1 MHGNIR
7 GIHMQKKRICFLL
20 VCLFLTGCS
29 SSKTELPVEN
39 TEENQAI
46 LEINKIQLPLEQDC
60 SVGSY
65 CVDGDTVYYSV
76 YMPVGD
82 YEENPDAQFDVSMET
97 EI

>member
-1 MHGNIR
+1 M
-7 GIHMQKKRICFLL
+7 KKISMYFLF
-20 VCLFLTGCS
+20 VCLLLTGCS

-46 LEINKIQLPLEQDC
+46 LEINKIQLPLEPDC

-82 YEENPDAQFDVSMET
+82 YEENQDAQFDISMET

>member
-1 MHGNIR
+1 
-7 GIHMQKKRICFLL
+7 MQKKRICFLL

-46 LEINKIQLPLEQDC
+46 LEINKIQLPLEPDC

-65 CVDGDTVYYSV
+65 CGNRNLVL
-76 YMPVGD
+76 
-82 YEENPDAQFDVSMET
+82 
-97 EI
+97 